1 FLLFA
6 GFALL
11 CIQYRRSPALYAGVV
26 GALIIAMI
34 VEPLVHTTQAAAF
47 QDRQLV
53 QQAEQQRAAAD
64 ETEKQNALD
73 ELQNRDFNPF
83 VNPLEIINNQF
94 SIGNGQGD
102 ESAPQSPT
110 QQITNPLSPAAS
122 VQSQLDVIAA
132 TACTVDGETDTDCD
146 GLSDTVEATKLD
158 TWDFAV
164 DTDGD
169 GISDSTEVAG
179 FFLGTQW
186 YLDPNAADSNGD
198 GLTDGAECADL
209 LDVNED
215 DTLGT
220 ATGTTCVDTDGDGV
234 PDVFDFDNDGDGVPD
249 SVDSAPNYVDALS
262 SAAQSEFDLTLS
274 GFDDTTSRN
283 LVVDLEVR
291 PTIADHLYQS
301 YNVLDWPDDD
311 TEGQITRVYNT
322 TLADEGYDSTGT
334 DQGDMMLVPML
345 EITIPAP
352 DDNPDN
358 PSGGLP
364 ILASYS
370 GEITNAVD
378 LATWLDTD
386 LLDEYSISVTQDDDD
401 GTLYAYIALS
411 QIEDATGEAPVAWGA
426 QMLYR
431 PDGADWGENHQVRMV
446 WLVQAL
452 TDSCDTT
459 AMTDNDDEDVWCASD
474 SENWTTE
481 LTVIQS
487 YYEEFYLT
495 GLTVTEDYGFD
506 VAVLS
511 QANALSVTYENYLW
525 HLANSLSSSFG
536 EGNLLAAD
544 TRFDLA
550 EVVDRFGAGSSYS
563 TGDAQLWDIPANS
576 FYSESNTYDDE
587 VSALEALVDTLIPDL
602 LANYSAGTDD
612 TVSIL
617 LAQEANYRTIALGSD
632 SGVAWDSATGT
643 LALDL
648 TDRAQQTY
656 TTLSLTPYE
665 YDGSDWSAADI
676 YDYLDAL
683 EVTLEGIITTA
694 AVDELL
700 AWFSETQEYSSLDT
714 IAQQGVISLARN
726 FYFTL
731 YAATSA
737 LVDDT
742 DLGLFSDIV
751 VDDDMLTLDF
761 NGDGSADD
769 AYIVVIIDTLGM
781 VQTYYLL
788 EEDSSL
794 DEMTELLIT

>member
-1 FLLFA
+1 
-6 GFALL
+6 
-11 CIQYRRSPALYAGVV
+11 
-26 GALIIAMI
+26 
-34 VEPLVHTTQAAAF
+34 
-47 QDRQLV
+47 
-53 QQAEQQRAAAD
+53 
-64 ETEKQNALD
+64 
-73 ELQNRDFNPF
+73 
-83 VNPLEIINNQF
+83 
-94 SIGNGQGD
+94 
-102 ESAPQSPT
+102 PQ
-110 QQITNPLSPAAS
+110 
-122 VQSQLDVIAA
+122 
-132 TACTVDGETDTDCD
+132 
-146 GLSDTVEATKLD
+146 
-158 TWDFAV
+158 
-164 DTDGD
+164 
-169 GISDSTEVAG
+169 
-179 FFLGTQW
+179 
-186 YLDPNAADSNGD
+186 
-198 GLTDGAECADL
+198 
-209 LDVNED
+209 
-215 DTLGT
+215 
-220 ATGTTCVDTDGDGV
+220 DTDGDGV

-378 LATWLDTD
+378 LEIWLDTD

-495 GLTVTEDYGFD
+495 GLTVTKDYGFD

-511 QANALSVTYENYLW
+511 QANALSATYENYLW

-550 EVVDRFGAGSSYS
+550 EVVDRFGSGSSYS
-563 TGDAQLWDIPANS
+563 TGDAALWDIPANS

-602 LANYSAGTDD
+602 LANYSA
-612 TVSIL
+612 
-617 LAQEANYRTIALGSD
+617 
-632 SGVAWDSATGT
+632 
-643 LALDL
+643 
-648 TDRAQQTY
+648 
-656 TTLSLTPYE
+656 
-665 YDGSDWSAADI
+665 
-676 YDYLDAL
+676 
-683 EVTLEGIITTA
+683 
-694 AVDELL
+694 
-700 AWFSETQEYSSLDT
+700 
-714 IAQQGVISLARN
+714 
-726 FYFTL
+726 
-731 YAATSA
+731 
-737 LVDDT
+737 
-742 DLGLFSDIV
+742 
-751 VDDDMLTLDF
+751 
-761 NGDGSADD
+761 
-769 AYIVVIIDTLGM
+769 
-781 VQTYYLL
+781 
-788 EEDSSL
+788 
-794 DEMTELLIT
+794 